1 MYLVAYGLSVKQ
13 NFFLQKLK
21 KTWREE
27 LEVLDIWLLRG
38 TRSLGKLESSK
49 QLLCCEPDNFPPD
62 TLTVCHFNVLHPKC
76 GYKEIHP
83 YLGCFG
89 LTDSQSFSKVGIHC
103 IIGFPF
109 SLGWLDPIGNHLD
122 EEARGNK
129 VNIQRFISSE

>member
-62 TLTVCHFNVLHPKC
+62 ILIVTLMSYILSVVTKRSIPT
-76 GYKEIHP
+76 
-83 YLGCFG
+83 LGALG
-89 LTDSQSFSKVGIHC
+89 SLTRRA
-103 IIGFPF
+103 
-109 SLGWLDPIGNHLD
+109 SL
-122 EEARGNK
+122 K
-129 VNIQRFISSE
+129 